1 MKQTTEKRAKRSLR
15 RLHNAMLKQN
25 NELGLALNECE
36 MESSD
41 YELCNDKMYQ
51 AAVGVWSAVND
62 AIERI
67 GKILNK

>member
-1 MKQTTEKRAKRSLR
+1 
-15 RLHNAMLKQN
+15 MLKQN

-36 MESSD
+36 AESSD